1 VRRWMRSRKA
11 RWAMYA
17 VAALLVMACIPE
29 RGTVTSKT
37 DIPEQPGG
45 KTVRVCVSNGKDSG
59 CDAFKADEVKN
70 CEVNSTW
77 PDCKED

>member
-1 VRRWMRSRKA
+1 MKNWKTSRRA
-11 RWAMYA
+11 RWVLYA
-17 VAALLVMACIPE
+17 LGALLAMACVPE

-45 KTVRVCVSNGKDSG
+45 KTVRVCVTNGNDSG

-70 CEVNSTW
+70 CHVNSQW
-77 PDCKED
+77 PNCKED